1 MQRLTALRSK
11 EAMLENALRHAT
23 LTAPHVM
30 NLNLSATFLATA
42 VHCVTAFQECKDT
55 TQKIGA
61 AFFIGIRNST
71 GLPVSYQIANDNG
84 INELLTRRMERKV
97 IDAQD
102 LPCFAGLADVG
113 CPAGL
118 RTCWVS
124 LHYTAPL
131 LRVYDTIPALYDIEP
146 LVFADDV
153 CVCSDTGNTT
163 DNNNPIFAPICTLN
177 GTSKSGETHFTLY
190 CENADEAQLWR
201 DAIQEAQKR
210 DAALDG
216 QMQRVK
222 SMYAD
227 ATSLASLS
235 SRSSDV
241 IVTTLPAHPSL
252 TLKYFNQPYRKSPP
266 RAISLTV
273 ADYPAF
279 DLLVDAAESRFV
291 PLQKE
296 QTACEV
302 FIETTIEGGRKILN
316 VCSNTSVKNSTAV
329 DMQFAFGSFVKD
341 SDIAYSDVL
350 AAPIR
355 KGERQWMPV
364 TPVASPALFLG
375 KEELVRCVP
384 LSDLQQTAK
393 ALLVNLA
400 TAEDPYYVYLTCEK
414 RQVAEK
420 GDAHTLRDSFCVVV
434 TDVAQ
439 FENLLPVSVDF
450 RVRNKYGV
458 TAMEGTVPEGGMVS
472 LAKCKFSKD
481 ESFRVEVCLTGGPFP
496 FCDYAGAIDL
506 VAASGT
512 VHLEKRTEFKNLNLS
527 FLTSRSAYHSVTVQL
542 FCNYWLV
549 NKTGE
554 ALLVRDAKC
563 NDFEYTV
570 ASPPLE
576 LKNDSDVVYAKE
588 ELLLPSLISVKKK
601 DKSDAIRLSLPGYE
615 EFSEPFS
622 INTLGVSG
630 VVTITSKNRHQPE
643 KAFGVAITRAPGV
656 FARSFVVTVTPL
668 YIVMNH
674 MDRTVRL
681 RQVQCDSEVVLKS
694 KDYTSFHWTSKTAEH
709 KVQLEVE
716 GEEYEWSQGFEL
728 VPGHVS
734 LQLTKKR
741 DRVSR
746 YDVWEHEELE
756 DPVEHPYSVVQVDVT
771 MIQSQCYVFLK
782 NMVSACE
789 EADA

>member
-84 INELLTRRMERKV
+84 INELLTRRMEHKV

-113 CPAGL
+113 CTAGL

-177 GTSKSGETHFTLY
+177 GVSKTGETHFTLY

-266 RAISLTV
+266 RSISLTGVRPAGGRGGV
-273 ADYPAF
+273 AVRA
-279 DLLVDAAESRFV
+279 AAEG
-291 PLQKE
+291 
-296 QTACEV
+296 A
-302 FIETTIEGGRKILN
+302 GG
-316 VCSNTSVKNSTAV
+316 V
-329 DMQFAFGSFVKD
+329 
-341 SDIAYSDVL
+341 
-350 AAPIR
+350 
-355 KGERQWMPV
+355 
-364 TPVASPALFLG
+364 
-375 KEELVRCVP
+375 
-384 LSDLQQTAK
+384 
-393 ALLVNLA
+393 
-400 TAEDPYYVYLTCEK
+400 
-414 RQVAEK
+414 
-420 GDAHTLRDSFCVVV
+420 
-434 TDVAQ
+434 
-439 FENLLPVSVDF
+439 
-450 RVRNKYGV
+450 
-458 TAMEGTVPEGGMVS
+458 
-472 LAKCKFSKD
+472 
-481 ESFRVEVCLTGGPFP
+481 
-496 FCDYAGAIDL
+496 
-506 VAASGT
+506 
-512 VHLEKRTEFKNLNLS
+512 
-527 FLTSRSAYHSVTVQL
+527 
-542 FCNYWLV
+542 
-549 NKTGE
+549 
-554 ALLVRDAKC
+554 
-563 NDFEYTV
+563 
-570 ASPPLE
+570 
-576 LKNDSDVVYAKE
+576 
-588 ELLLPSLISVKKK
+588 
-601 DKSDAIRLSLPGYE
+601 
-615 EFSEPFS
+615 
-622 INTLGVSG
+622 
-630 VVTITSKNRHQPE
+630 
-643 KAFGVAITRAPGV
+643 
-656 FARSFVVTVTPL
+656 
-668 YIVMNH
+668 
-674 MDRTVRL
+674 
-681 RQVQCDSEVVLKS
+681 
-694 KDYTSFHWTSKTAEH
+694 
-709 KVQLEVE
+709 
-716 GEEYEWSQGFEL
+716 
-728 VPGHVS
+728 
-734 LQLTKKR
+734 
-741 DRVSR
+741 
-746 YDVWEHEELE
+746 
-756 DPVEHPYSVVQVDVT
+756 
-771 MIQSQCYVFLK
+771 
-782 NMVSACE
+782 
-789 EADA
+789 